1 MSLGDKIA
9 ELRRQRGWSQ
19 GNLAERLG
27 VTRQSVSKWES
38 GASVPDLDKIIG
50 LSELFG
56 VTTDY
61 LIKCEGAAEAAP
73 SEAEPADDQHSR
85 YVTASMAREFIEL
98 TSANAPKTA
107 LAVAL
112 FVLSPICLILL
123 SALSELPGAVISEGA
138 AAGLG
143 IAILLIMVAAGV
155 AMLILLSA
163 KISKYEFLEM
173 DSIRL
178 DAEAARFVGRM
189 KAEFE
194 KPYYLSVAAGVALC
208 IIGALPL
215 IVLACIDASDLI
227 ISAGVGMLLIL
238 VAAAVY
244 LFVRFGGI
252 RSAYN
257 KLLQEEDYTPE
268 NKEVERRTGTF
279 TGIYW
284 CVITAAYLGVSFV
297 TSQWDRTWIIWPVAG
312 VLFAALRAIAYSVIK
327 NKK

>member
-19 GNLAERLG
+19 ENLAERLG

-215 IVLACIDASDLI
+215 IVLACIEASDLI

-297 TSQWDRTWIIWPVAG
+297 TSQWDKTWIIWPVAG

>member
-19 GNLAERLG
+19 ENLAERLG

-215 IVLACIDASDLI
+215 IVLACIEASALI

>member
-1 MSLGDKIA
+1 M
-9 ELRRQRGWSQ
+9 
-19 GNLAERLG
+19 
-27 VTRQSVSKWES
+27 
-38 GASVPDLDKIIG
+38 
-50 LSELFG
+50 
-56 VTTDY
+56 
-61 LIKCEGAAEAAP
+61 
-73 SEAEPADDQHSR
+73 
-85 YVTASMAREFIEL
+85 
-98 TSANAPKTA
+98 
-107 LAVAL
+107 AL

-215 IVLACIDASDLI
+215 IVLACMEASDLI

>member
-19 GNLAERLG
+19 ENLAERLG

-215 IVLACIDASDLI
+215 IVLACMEASDLI

-257 KLLQEEDYTPE
+257 KLLQEEDYARE
-268 NKEVERRTGTF
+268 NKEVERSTGTF

>member
-19 GNLAERLG
+19 ENLAERLG

>member
-19 GNLAERLG
+19 ENLAERLG

-73 SEAEPADDQHSR
+73 SEEDPSVDQHSR

-143 IAILLIMVAAGV
+143 IAVLLIMVAAGV

-215 IVLACIDASDLI
+215 IVLACMEASDLI

>member
-9 ELRRQRGWSQ
+9 ELRRHRGWSQ
-19 GNLAERLG
+19 ENLAERLG

-138 AAGLG
+138 AVGLG

-215 IVLACIDASDLI
+215 IVLACIEASDLI